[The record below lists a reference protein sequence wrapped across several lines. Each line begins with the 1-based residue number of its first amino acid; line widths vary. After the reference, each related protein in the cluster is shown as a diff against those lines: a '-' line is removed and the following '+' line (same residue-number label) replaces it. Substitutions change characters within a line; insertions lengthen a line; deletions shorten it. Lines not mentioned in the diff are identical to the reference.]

1 MLDFIVSVLPAA
13 VSTYLVLTVLDHH
26 RHIRSLRAQLG
37 SHVPDIWTLRCEC
50 CHRSVRKGRA
60 IVLSTSTPER
70 TSFRVWHAD
79 RPKCSAASATDA
91 HVLSVYAREG
101 SA

>member
-1 MLDFIVSVLPAA
+1 MFGFVLSELPAA
-13 VSTYLVLTVLDHH
+13 VSTYLVMVIWDRH

-37 SHVPDIWTLRCEC
+37 PHVPDIWTLRCEA
-50 CHRSVRKGRA
+50 CHRVVRKGRA

-79 RPKCSAASATDA
+79 RPKCSAAGATDA